1 MWKQLNYIALLC
13 VATCPAIGELDS
25 EKKFTVIGKHI
36 SIEEDPQYSS
46 LANPLD
52 DHKDQ
57 VDLSTATVLILK
69 EVEDD
74 SDQSQEVELARG
86 TISDG
91 IVVLEGEID
100 EPTFATISLDV
111 GDGTFLTANTLLV
124 PHRVVSF
131 LLRDHQGQ
139 FPPDDLVLVNSSR
152 RAKDPAK
159 RFTIVGD
166 LTGINEE
173 HYPMPSVSVR
183 GWEYDADGNRKYRDY
198 GTVQPRDHRFLIE
211 GEVDEPR
218 VAHISIV
225 TNMGSYWG
233 GDDVIIEPNAVISV
247 VLSTQWLNRLSVSAG
262 AGKHASVIGTW
273 RMSDQYLAMERALDE
288 EFRKL
293 RTGVETEQEEDPETE
308 QASEELKEVNA
319 SADVEP
325 LTEVED
331 IDILVAKDSTPNPS
345 EGCEHLAT
353 EAKAAHQERAP
364 KSAEPAWLTLQDT
377 LREIRNNALQEIA
390 LNSEDP
396 FDSLLA
402 LELNPFTS
410 LGSHS
415 VNGAALVVYDRLM
428 TVLDEDIAAR
438 RVKPPRDELA
448 LLVARDS
455 NNQILVPG
463 QRAPNFTLPTL
474 EGNKVSLSE
483 SINKTDLVYIDF
495 WASWCTPCIED
506 FPKMKNLHNVYTEK
520 GFEILTVSVDDT
532 FEEWKEAADTLDFPW
547 IDVGSIGGL
556 ETETPIAYGVQGVPK
571 SYLVDTNG
579 CIVKKEIRPE
589 QLKAFL
595 SAHYDNA
602 PASAD

>member
-1 MWKQLNYIALLC
+1 MRKQLTYIALLC
-13 VATCPAIGELDS
+13 VATCPVVGELDP
-25 EKKFTVIGKHI
+25 EKKFTVIGKHM

-52 DHKDQ
+52 DQKEQ

-69 EVEDD
+69 EVDDD
-74 SDQSQEVELARG
+74 SDPSQEVELARG

-111 GDGTFLTANTLLV
+111 GDGTFLTASTLLV

-139 FPPDDLVLVNSSR
+139 FPPDDLVLVDSSR

-173 HYPMPSVSVR
+173 HHPMPTVSVR
-183 GWEYDADGNRKYRDY
+183 GWEYDEDGNRTYRDY
-198 GTVQPRDHRFLIE
+198 GTVQTKDHRFLIE
-211 GEVDEPR
+211 GQVDEPR

-225 TNMGSYWG
+225 DNMGSYWG
-233 GDDVIIEPNAVISV
+233 GDDVIIEPNVVISV

-293 RTGVETEQEEDPETE
+293 RMGVETEQ
-308 QASEELKEVNA
+308 ANEELKEVNA

-325 LTEVED
+325 LAEVED
-331 IDILVAKDSTPNPS
+331 IDNLVTKDSTPTPS

-353 EAKAAHQERAP
+353 EVQATHQEKAP

-396 FDSLLA
+396 FNSLLA

-415 VNGAALVVYDRLM
+415 VNGAAVAVYDRLM
-428 TVLDEDIAAR
+428 NVLDKEIVAR
-438 RVKPPRDELA
+438 RVRPPRDDLA
-448 LLVARDS
+448 LLVSRDS
-455 NNQILVPG
+455 NNQILIPG
-463 QRAPNFTLPTL
+463 QRAPNFILPTL

-483 SINKTDLVYIDF
+483 TLNKTELVYIDF

-506 FPKMKNLHNVYTEK
+506 FPKMKNLHNDYVEK

-532 FEEWKEAADTLDFPW
+532 FEEWEEAAVTLDFPW

-556 ETETPIAYGVQGVPK
+556 ETETPISYGVQGVPK
-571 SYLVDTNG
+571 SYLVDSNG

-595 SAHYDNA
+595 SARYSDM
-602 PASAD
+602 PASSN